1 MKNKGLVLVVSGPSG
16 VGKDTVLER
25 FFEKSRNTEKSV
37 SATTRDMREGE
48 INGKDY
54 YFISKDE
61 FKKRIAENDF
71 LEYAEYCGNFYG
83 TPKKEL
89 FSRID
94 QGINVILKI
103 EVQGG
108 AQIKEK
114 CPDGVFVFIAPPSR
128 EELRRRLTERGTD
141 TPEAIEKRIETA
153 FSEAKAME
161 HYDYVI
167 VNDDLDTA
175 VCDLECII
183 KSESLKVERNLNI
196 KGELLK

>member
-1 MKNKGLVLVVSGPSG
+1 MKNKGLILVVSGPSG

-25 FFEKSRNTEKSV
+25 FFEKSHNTEKSV
-37 SATTRDMREGE
+37 SATTRDMRDGE

-61 FKKRIAENDF
+61 FKKRIGENDF

-108 AQIKEK
+108 AQIREK

-141 TPEAIEKRIETA
+141 TKEQIENRIQTA
-153 FSEAKAME
+153 FLETKAME

-167 VNDDLDTA
+167 VNDDLDKA
-175 VCDLECII
+175 VSDLECII
-183 KSESLKVERNLNI
+183 KSELLKVERNLNI